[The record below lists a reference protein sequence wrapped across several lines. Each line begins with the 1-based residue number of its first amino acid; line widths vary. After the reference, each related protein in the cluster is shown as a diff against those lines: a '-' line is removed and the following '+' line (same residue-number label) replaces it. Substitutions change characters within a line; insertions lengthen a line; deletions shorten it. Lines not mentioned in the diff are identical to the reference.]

1 MSFVKAFIEIA
12 IVVVPFFV
20 ILYLVSFFIAKWMV
34 TKRVLFGKQI
44 LIESNIPQ
52 IKILLIMHIIAIIII
67 DIMGIFLL
75 VVLNTII

>member
-1 MSFVKAFIEIA
+1 MSFIKAFIDIA

-20 ILYLVSFFIAKWMV
+20 ILYLVSYFIAKWMV
-34 TKRVLFGKQI
+34 KKRVLFGKEI
-44 LIESNIPQ
+44 LTPQ
-52 IKILLIMHIIAIIII
+52 TQILLIMHVIAIIII